1 MSEVVMYCTRFCP
14 YCIRAEQMLR
24 RKGVEIK
31 KIPVDNRPE
40 LWDEMTRI
48 TGRDTVPQIFIGNY
62 HVGGYDDMVE
72 LDMDGGLDPLLAPIL
87 GGLEEQG

>member
-14 YCIRAEQMLR
+14 YCIRAEQLLT

-31 KIPVDNRPE
+31 KISVDNKPD
-40 LWDEMTRI
+40 LWDEMEKI
-48 TGRDTVPQIFIGNY
+48 TGRDTVPQIFIGDH

-72 LDMDGGLDPLLAPIL
+72 LDMDGGLDPLLEPIL
-87 GGLEEQG
+87 EAMKAEG

>member
-14 YCIRAEQMLR
+14 YCIRAEQLLK

-31 KIPVDNRPE
+31 IISVDNKPD
-40 LWDEMTRI
+40 LWDEMEKI
-48 TGRDTVPQIFIGNY
+48 TGRNTVPQIFIGEY

-72 LDMDGGLDPLLAPIL
+72 LDMDDELDLLLEPIL
-87 GGLEEQG
+87 EAMKVQG